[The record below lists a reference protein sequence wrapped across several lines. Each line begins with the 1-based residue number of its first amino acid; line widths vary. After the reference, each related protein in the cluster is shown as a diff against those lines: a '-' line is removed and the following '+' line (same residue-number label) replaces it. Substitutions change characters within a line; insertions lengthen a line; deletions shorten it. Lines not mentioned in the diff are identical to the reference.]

1 MAQTGLYGSTCL
13 VICKNSV
20 SFNRYFFWE
29 KMHWI
34 PHNVLY
40 LPKEEGGQGLVHL
53 QSRTAAFRLQ
63 FIQRFL
69 TGPENLSWRPLASMI
84 LKTAGGLCLD
94 KSLFLLDPRR
104 INTSRMP
111 EFYRNLFK
119 VWDLFQVKRTD
130 STLSLFWLLKEP
142 LIYGSRLDILGA
154 GGTMTAT
161 FINSK
166 VITLDC
172 LTKLAGPSFGKV
184 NEVADC
190 LKVKSI
196 RVVANVLQKL
206 QSVFTTEEKN
216 MLQEYCKGALIPNE
230 KDNFPN
236 LLLSPKLGEH
246 MGFFLESGE
255 LADMDL
261 CESSGKKL
269 YKALV
274 KAFNKKGLHGRVDTP
289 WRDVLKISKNV
300 KPEWRA
306 LYKPPLATRVGDL
319 QW

>member
-1 MAQTGLYGSTCL
+1 MRKRNTNTPSGLSWKKNGLRYLGVFLGDDTIIQKNWEGIIEKIKGRLMKWKWIVKNLSYRGRTLIINNL
-13 VICKNSV
+13 VASSLWHRLACMDPPAWLFAKIQSL
-20 SFNRYFFWE
+20 NRFFWE

-154 GGTMTAT
+154 CGTMTAT

-172 LTKLAGPSFGKV
+172 LVKLAGPSFGKV
-184 NEVADC
+184 NEVVDC

-206 QSVFTTEEKN
+206 QSVH
-216 MLQEYCKGALIPNE
+216 Q
-230 KDNFPN
+230 
-236 LLLSPKLGEH
+236 S
-246 MGFFLESGE
+246 
-255 LADMDL
+255 
-261 CESSGKKL
+261 
-269 YKALV
+269 
-274 KAFNKKGLHGRVDTP
+274 
-289 WRDVLKISKNV
+289 
-300 KPEWRA
+300 
-306 LYKPPLATRVGDL
+306 
-319 QW
+319 